1 MTQTQDPIRKFE
13 QTIAA
18 FNPEGVMDDWRQRTL
33 RVLRAQERVMQGMAA
48 AARLELR
55 FGQECMASR
64 MGLFNGGWVEPGH
77 ASQQWAEDME
87 KLVAVVREISD
98 EMKACFSEAGKLLHE
113 EGTATLAHKS
123 VGAAKQTNIAIE
135 DAGEKTSED
144 AGAAAKRTNIAVEDA
159 GEKISEDA
167 GDVAKRTQIAVEDA
181 GEKTGGTAS

>member
-1 MTQTQDPIRKFE
+1 MTQTQDPTYKFE
-13 QTIAA
+13 QTMAA

-33 RVLRAQERVMQGMAA
+33 RVLRAQERMMQGMAA

-64 MGLFNGGWVEPGH
+64 LGLFNVGWAEPGH

-113 EGTATLAHKS
+113 EGASTLAYKP
-123 VGAAKQTNIAIE
+123 VEAAEPTKVAVE
-135 DAGEKTSED
+135 DAGEEISED
-144 AGAAAKRTNIAVEDA
+144 AGDAAKPTKIAVEDA
-159 GEKISEDA
+159 GEKSSE
-167 GDVAKRTQIAVEDA
+167 TA
-181 GEKTGGTAS
+181 GEITGEVAGEITGETAP